1 MTSSLPASPVHTLY
15 YYNPLILNTT
25 SLHLV
30 AQDDFILLLMLL
42 LAGFI
47 PHRTALSVYQDSAQ
61 ITSPW
66 SLTQCH
72 WYLSPPPPVC
82 CYKVSALPL
91 YLHNVLYL
99 SLCHNLHYW
108 NHLFNYYSYLLNPY
122 YYIRHYAKHFLLI
135 SFTL

>member
-42 LAGFI
+42 LPGFI
-47 PHRTALSVYQDSAQ
+47 PHHTALSVYQDSAQ

-72 WYLSPPPPVC
+72 WYLSPPPRRQ
-82 CYKVSALPL
+82 SAVIRSLL
-91 YLHNVLYL
+91 FLCICIMSYTYL
-99 SLCHNLHYW
+99 SVIIYTIEIISLSLIIIVIYW
-108 NHLFNYYSYLLNPY
+108 ILT
-122 YYIRHYAKHFLLI
+122 II
-135 SFTL
+135 SGTMLSTFY